1 MDENV
6 KIKQSKG
13 VENLIG
19 ILLIMPI
26 YMPVTLFIYYVLNIV
41 FDETNFLIIPILM
54 YAPNIIGMFLTYKFY
69 KNKFSTTMC
78 ILISLALIISICF
91 FYNTYFVEHEGLD
104 AIGYFLLWLAMLGF
118 SKILSVIFY
127 GKVAG
132 IKKALL
138 FIGIYVFVVIA
149 SFKMGYWA

>member
-6 KIKQSKG
+6 TIKQSKG

-26 YMPVTLFIYYVLNIV
+26 YMPVTLFIYYGLNIV

-54 YAPNIIGMFLTYKFY
+54 YVPNIIGMFLTYKFY
-69 KNKFSTTMC
+69 KNKFSTIMC
-78 ILISLALIISICF
+78 ILISFALIISIYY
-91 FYNTYFVEHEGLD
+91 FYNVYFVEHEGLD
-104 AIGYFLLWLAMLGF
+104 VIGYFILWLATLGF

-132 IKKALL
+132 TKKALL
-138 FIGIYVFVVIA
+138 FLGIYALVVIA
-149 SFKMGYWA
+149 SFSMGYWA

>member
-41 FDETNFLIIPILM
+41 FDETNYLIIPILM
-54 YAPNIIGMFLTYKFY
+54 YVPNIIGMFLTYKFY
-69 KNKFSTTMC
+69 KNKFNT
-78 ILISLALIISICF
+78 ILCVLIAFTLILSIGF
-91 FYNTYFVEHEGLD
+91 FYNTYFVEHQGFDVIGDFICWLGSLGLCK
-104 AIGYFLLWLAMLGF
+104 IF
-118 SKILSVIFY
+118 STIFY
-127 GKVAG
+127 GKVVG

-138 FIGIYVFVVIA
+138 FLGIYVLIVIA
-149 SFKMGYWA
+149 SFSMGYWA

>member
-6 KIKQSKG
+6 TIKQSKG

-26 YMPVTLFIYYVLNIV
+26 YMPVTLFIYYGLNIV

-54 YAPNIIGMFLTYKFY
+54 YVPNIIGMFLTYKFY
-69 KNKFSTTMC
+69 KSKFSTIMC
-78 ILISLALIISICF
+78 ILISFALIISIYY
-91 FYNTYFVEHEGLD
+91 FYNVYFVEHEGLD
-104 AIGYFLLWLAMLGF
+104 VIGYFILWLATLGF
-118 SKILSVIFY
+118 FKILSVIFY

-132 IKKALL
+132 AKKALL
-138 FIGIYVFVVIA
+138 FLGIYALVVIA
-149 SFKMGYWA
+149 SFSMGYWA